1 MKNYSKYSDDLNVDE
16 DPPPAPVAV
25 VDEGLEKELERLE
38 ENETEELQET
48 PEDGIIDDEEE
59 VTSEVAHEKEETKS
73 VAAEEVLASG
83 WKSNTHFKKS
93 WGRGGLAFIIDH
105 FWSIK

>member
-1 MKNYSKYSDDLNVDE
+1 MDE

-59 VTSEVAHEKEETKS
+59 VTSEVAQEKEETKS
-73 VAAEEVLASG
+73 VVAEEVLASG